1 MNRINFRNRK
11 KGITPVIAT
20 IILIAGTLV
29 LALVVGAYTFG
40 LFGSNV
46 KTITLTSANLAA
58 GVTGNDTT
66 VAPTSYLT
74 MSLNNPGA
82 VTSVSSLTVTSS
94 SLTSEI
100 SAWCPPSS
108 TGGAPTATCTE
119 IDFSVAG
126 TGNTV
131 KAGQVTPLTFY
142 PISGVSLP
150 ITSGQTFNY
159 VINFANGQSV
169 SGSLLAE

>member
-1 MNRINFRNRK
+1 MLNLSKIRNRK

-46 KTITLTSANLAA
+46 KTITLTSGNLAA
-58 GVTGNDTT
+58 GVTGNSTKSPS
-66 VAPTSYLT
+66 AYLT

-82 VTSVSSLTVTSS
+82 DTYISSLTLTSS
-94 SLTSEI
+94 SL
-100 SAWCPPSS
+100 SS
-108 TGGAPTATCTE
+108 SIITWAP
-119 IDFSVAG
+119 VAG
-126 TGNTV
+126 TTGCT
-131 KAGQVTPLTFY
+131 AGSFTADSTSFNDVGAGKVSPLTFY
-142 PISGVSLP
+142 PCPASDQVP